1 MALGKVFIVLD
12 FDDEQ
17 QKQEV
22 QELLKELSNE
32 RIVTGRQVVSI
43 APMIRRNKYDLAELF
58 SMIKNGGIK
67 SLMSIKGGT
76 LISRIS
82 KNK

>member
-12 FDDEQ
+12 FDNEQ
-17 QKQEV
+17 QKEEV
-22 QELLKELSNE
+22 QELLKEVSNE
-32 RIVTGRQVVSI
+32 RILTGRQVVSV
-43 APMIRRNKYDLAELF
+43 APMIRRNKEDLAELF
-58 SMIKNGGIK
+58 SMIKNGGVK

-82 KNK
+82 KNR

>member
-12 FDDEQ
+12 FDNEQ
-17 QKQEV
+17 QKEEV
-22 QELLKELSNE
+22 QELLKEVSNE
-32 RIVTGRQVVSI
+32 RILAGRQVVSI
-43 APMIRRNKYDLAELF
+43 APMIRRNKEDLAELF
-58 SMIKNGGIK
+58 SMIKNGGVK

-82 KNK
+82 KKR

>member
-12 FDDEQ
+12 FDNEQ
-17 QKQEV
+17 QKEEV
-22 QELLKELSNE
+22 QELLKEVSNE
-32 RIVTGRQVVSI
+32 RILTGRQVVSV
-43 APMIRRNKYDLAELF
+43 APMIRRNKEDLAELF
-58 SMIKNGGIK
+58 SMIKNGGVK

-82 KNK
+82 KKR

>member
-43 APMIRRNKYDLAELF
+43 APMIRKNKYDLAELF

>member
-12 FDDEQ
+12 FDNEQ
-17 QKQEV
+17 QKEEV
-22 QELLKELSNE
+22 QELLKEVSNE
-32 RIVTGRQVVSI
+32 RILTGRQVVSI
-43 APMIRRNKYDLAELF
+43 APMIRRNKEDLAELF
-58 SMIKNGGIK
+58 SMIKNGGVK

-82 KNK
+82 KNR